1 MQAEIERCHDEI
13 AEIEAQ
19 LRAGHHDVPGLLMA
33 LGDWHAE
40 LRLLKG
46 ETIVPPNSI
55 CACARNVTVSAGRKH
70 D

>member
-1 MQAEIERCHDEI
+1 MQPEIERCHHEI

-46 ETIVPPNSI
+46 ESIEPNRE
-55 CACARNVTVSAGRKH
+55 AP
-70 D
+70 